1 MQSIIIVSK
10 DLEQAFQKALD
21 ITLEKKIGKF
31 DIEILEFEK
40 AMGIPDV
47 RILKERI
54 FLKPMGKEKAVILKL
69 LNGITTEAQ
78 NALLKILE
86 EPPLSCSIILVAESI
101 EAFLPTVISRCR
113 LLKIDPAKKDG
124 KPASDLSILE
134 SGGVGEKFVV
144 AQNLSKDKNIALDW
158 LEDAITF
165 VKKKAEDDLK
175 KDAGVEVYES
185 ARRLRVL
192 TQTYQTAK
200 NTNANL
206 RLTLENLF
214 LSI

>member
-78 NALLKILE
+78 NA
-86 EPPLSCSIILVAESI
+86 
-101 EAFLPTVISRCR
+101 

>member
-1 MQSIIIVSK
+1 M
-10 DLEQAFQKALD
+10 
-21 ITLEKKIGKF
+21 
-31 DIEILEFEK
+31 
-40 AMGIPDV
+40 
-47 RILKERI
+47 
-54 FLKPMGKEKAVILKL
+54 
-69 LNGITTEAQ
+69 
-78 NALLKILE
+78 
-86 EPPLSCSIILVAESI
+86 
-101 EAFLPTVISRCR
+101 
-113 LLKIDPAKKDG
+113 
-124 KPASDLSILE
+124 
-134 SGGVGEKFVV
+134 GEKFVV